1 MTLVIDV
8 GTHDVANAG
17 MDHCAI
23 AAMLCR
29 IARQSDGRMNRKA
42 AVYSR
47 IVGQSAIP
55 CDNTL
60 GKSANREPAAKH
72 ILESPT

>member
-1 MTLVIDV
+1 
-8 GTHDVANAG
+8 
-17 MDHCAI
+17 
-23 AAMLCR
+23 MLCR
-29 IARQSDGRMNRKA
+29 IARQSDRRMNRKA

-60 GKSANREPAAKH
+60 GKSAKKEPAVKH
-72 ILESPT
+72 ILESLT